1 MEALDKFNK
10 IYMKMQKNGENIT
23 PVIKQY
29 VNEAKNMYNK
39 LSKIKKE
46 QLIDENPEDDN
57 NKNSDEDEEMEEEDL

>member
-10 IYMKMQKNGENIT
+10 IYIKMQKNGNNIS

-29 VNEAKNMYNK
+29 VTEAKNMYNR

-46 QLIDENPEDDN
+46 QLIDENPEEDDN
-57 NKNSDEDEEMEEEDL
+57 NDEEDEEMEED